1 MVSPFAHRRRPAAV
15 RVALRLR
22 QRPLI
27 AVERR
32 SPHALLEAVDVVA
45 VRAVLLRRVIDL
57 LGLMPRLLWRL
68 LRGGRGRG
76 RPVVLRNNDPS
87 GRICNLTEVWGE
99 KHDMC
104 VCFTW
109 SNST

>member
-1 MVSPFAHRRRPAAV
+1 MISPFAHRRRPAAG

-32 SPHALLEAVDVVA
+32 SHALLEAVDVVA

-57 LGLMPRLLWRL
+57 LCLMPRLLWRL

-76 RPVVLRNNDPS
+76 RPVVLKNNNPS
-87 GRICNLTEVWGE
+87 GRICN
-99 KHDMC
+99 
-104 VCFTW
+104 
-109 SNST
+109 